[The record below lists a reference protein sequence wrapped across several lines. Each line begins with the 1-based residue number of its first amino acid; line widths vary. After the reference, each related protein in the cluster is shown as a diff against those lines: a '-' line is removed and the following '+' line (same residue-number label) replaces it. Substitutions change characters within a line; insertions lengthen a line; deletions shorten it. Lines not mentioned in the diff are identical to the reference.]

1 MTEALNKVAELSQM
15 RRELN
20 NQTLEALK
28 GSTIKYADRL
38 TAVADKTFMNG
49 LYVGGTTI
57 GGPSVLAYGH
67 RGRLVE
73 KSLSAVRKNFAMY
86 VRDIPTP
93 EGRLTMFP
101 LHTLAIS
108 GEGTPI
114 IDPAIEGSYT
124 IVHTPKGV
132 ESDWHNPF
140 GMKVDLAFT
149 VDRDNLIT
157 VNGNT
162 ATVQEIEL
170 FDAIVNEYERL
181 ANL

>member
-1 MTEALNKVAELSQM
+1 MTEALNKVAELSRM

-28 GSTIKYADRL
+28 DPNKKYAERL
-38 TAVADKTFMNG
+38 KAVASKTFMNG
-49 LYVGGTTI
+49 LHVGGTTI
-57 GGPSVLAYGH
+57 GGPSVLAYG
-67 RGRLVE
+67 RKGRLVE
-73 KSLSAVRKNFAMY
+73 KSVSSVRKNFGMY

-114 IDPAIEGSYT
+114 IDPTIEGSYT
-124 IVHTPKGV
+124 VVHTPTGV
-132 ESDWHNPF
+132 KSDRHNPF
-140 GMKVDLAFT
+140 GMKADLAFT
-149 VDRDNLIT
+149 VDQDNLIT

-162 ATVQEIEL
+162 ANVQEIEL